1 MTSVAGATRERRAGP
16 NGADDNYGC
25 QRRMP
30 YLHLQKT
37 QDDGVLVHRG
47 EGDRALGPCLVG
59 APLSLQTLSFPEP
72 RPNRHSRWYRETHR
86 RLCHGHT
93 HVRRPFATQF
103 SCPPQGWH
111 WNANEAEIAMSPKII
126 AAPALPR
133 PAPLLCNPK
142 ASSTQPIH
150 TSAAATRCPIL
161 LFSNFFSF
169 ASTLN

>member
-1 MTSVAGATRERRAGP
+1 MTSVAGATWERRAGP
-16 NGADDNYGC
+16 NGADDDGC

-30 YLHLQKT
+30 CLHLQKA

-47 EGDRALGPCLVG
+47 EGYRALGPCLVG

-72 RPNRHSRWYRETHR
+72 RPNRHSRRYRETHR
-86 RLCHGHT
+86 RLCHGHA

-111 WNANEAEIAMSPKII
+111 WNAKQAEIAMSPKII

-133 PAPLLCNPK
+133 CSFNPK
-142 ASSTQPIH
+142 ASSTRRIH
-150 TSAAATRCPIL
+150 THAAATRCPTL
-161 LFSNFFSF
+161 LLSNLFSF
-169 ASTLN
+169 APTLN